1 MAKSSGLNVRL
12 YVEGND
18 LSGDANSLS
27 TVGYTNSLYDIA
39 TLDSTAQKRLM
50 GPVDGTLGVNGWFD
64 NRSGGIHPI
73 FTSNSGKLPTADQNV
88 LVPMGASVGD
98 PSCAFVSKEADYN
111 VESGSGAA
119 VSVSST
125 FPIASGV
132 GPEFGVMLTAFAA
145 TQSSAG
151 SGTVFDSGASSSNG
165 AAGILQLFSLASGS
179 VTVNIQESTTSGGS
193 YTNFMTFSTVAAAG
207 APTAE
212 RVTMTGTVQRYIKVV
227 TTGTFSNAEI
237 AVGLTRL

>member
-12 YVEGND
+12 YIQGYDV
-18 LSGDANSLS
+18 SGDANSLS
-27 TVGYTNSLYDIA
+27 TVGYTNTLYDIA

-88 LVPMGASVGD
+88 LVPMGASIGA
-98 PSCAFVSKEADYN
+98 PSCAFVAKEADYN

-125 FPIASGV
+125 FPISAGIA
-132 GPEFGVMLTAFAA
+132 PLWGVMLTAHDDTA
-145 TQSSAG
+145 SSAAN
-151 SGTVFDSGASSSNG
+151 GTSVDNSASSASG
-165 AAGILQLFSLASGS
+165 GVGMIQSFSLASGTAVCKVQHS
-179 VTVNIQESTTSGGS
+179 ADNATFTDLATFTNVTGVTSE
-193 YTNFMTFSTVAAAG
+193 YKEV
-207 APTAE
+207 
-212 RVTMTGTVQRYIKVV
+212 TGTVNRYIRYSIS
-227 TTGTFSNAEI
+227 GTFSNLNFAM
-237 AVGLTRL
+237 AFSRG

>member
-12 YVEGND
+12 YVQGYD

-27 TVGYTNSLYDIA
+27 TIGYTNSLYDIA

-98 PSCAFVSKEADYN
+98 AVCGFVSKEADYN
-111 VESGSGAA
+111 VE
-119 VSVSST
+119 
-125 FPIASGV
+125 SGV
-132 GPEFGVMLTAFAA
+132 GPEFGVMLTAFAD
-145 TQSSAG
+145 THSSAG

-165 AAGILQLFSLASGS
+165 AAGILQLFSLDSGS
-179 VTVNIQESTTSGGS
+179 VTVNIQESTSSGGS

-212 RVTMTGTVQRYIKVV
+212 RVTMAGTVQRYIKVV